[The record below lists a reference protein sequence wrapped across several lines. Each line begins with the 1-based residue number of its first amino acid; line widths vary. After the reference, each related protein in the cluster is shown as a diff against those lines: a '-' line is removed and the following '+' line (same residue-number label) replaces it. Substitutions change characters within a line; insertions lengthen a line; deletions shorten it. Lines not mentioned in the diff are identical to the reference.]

1 MTRLIMFYDIFIS
14 RLKKLSFFELTVFK
28 FGIQVRINGDG
39 WIMIVNG
46 QALYG
51 NNFNKVLVAWLIRQ
65 IENAF

>member
-1 MTRLIMFYDIFIS
+1 MFYDIFIS
-14 RLKKLSFFELTVFK
+14 RHKKLSFFELTVFK

-51 NNFNKVLVAWLIRQ
+51 NNLNKVMVAWLIRQ
-65 IENAF
+65 IENVF